1 MRHFIPLKMI
11 LDLGHLRFGN
21 DKDQESSMDNVSKL
35 EADMEDDGTVRV
47 CTTTLCCY
55 GVDI

>member
-1 MRHFIPLKMI
+1 MI